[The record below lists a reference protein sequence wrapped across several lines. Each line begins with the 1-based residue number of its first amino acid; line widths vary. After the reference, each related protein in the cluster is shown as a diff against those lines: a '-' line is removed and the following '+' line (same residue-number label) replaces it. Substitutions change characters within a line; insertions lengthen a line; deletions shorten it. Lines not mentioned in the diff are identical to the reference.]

1 MLLLR
6 PAWSLREVEL
16 CTFPAQHA
24 RPFPFVHAKEPVRYV
39 EEWIGHAVVCDVQ
52 VLRVL
57 VSPTT
62 EPLRLVAVPLVSRYL
77 TTLQLQ
83 CVELDD
89 DALDFSSCPVL
100 EDLNMSL
107 CTISAQR
114 MSSHSLKH
122 LCVAECSIKP
132 DFCTRV
138 STPGLVSL
146 RLCVQCWRA
155 PLLESMP
162 LLVTS
167 YVKISPF
174 PQDHRRFGYHGDSS
188 SNHPDGSEKC
198 VLLNGL
204 TNATHL
210 ELEAADGVHI
220 FKLDLACC
228 PIFNKLKTL
237 LLNERVVGRDFC
249 ALLCFLQ
256 HTPVLEKLI
265 ILLHEDQKPMM
276 NMEESHLQSLCLKTV
291 EFRCTKVDES
301 GSHLFKGA
309 DS

>member
-24 RPFPFVHAKEPVRYV
+24 RPFPFVHTKEPVRYV

-52 VLRVL
+52 MLRVL

-62 EPLRLVAVPLVSRYL
+62 EPLRLVAVPLISRYL

-100 EDLNMSL
+100 EDLKVSL
-107 CTISAQR
+107 CIISAQR

-122 LCVAECSIKP
+122 LCVAECSIAS
-132 DFCTRV
+132 DFRTRI

-146 RLCVQCWRA
+146 RLSVQCWRA

-162 LLVTS
+162 LLVTA
-167 YVKISPF
+167 YVKISPLLL
-174 PQDHRRFGYHGDSS
+174 DHRWFGYHGDSTS
-188 SNHPDGSEKC
+188 DNPDGSGKC
-198 VLLNGL
+198 VLLSGL
-204 TNATHL
+204 INATHL

-237 LLNERVVGRDFC
+237 LVNEWVVGRDFC

-276 NMEESHLQSLCLKTV
+276 NMGESHLQSLRLKTV

-301 GSHLFKGA
+301 GSHLFKDA